1 VVTHK
6 SFFINLLVLS
16 LVILSYMLRHI
27 LMLYAAY
34 ICSSAI
40 ILSKC
45 VGQCVVCMGGGRGQ
59 ATLEQRWLR
68 ATKVFVMR

>member
-1 VVTHK
+1 MLRPLAVVTHK

-40 ILSKC
+40 ILFKC
-45 VGQCVVCMGGGRGQ
+45 VGV
-59 ATLEQRWLR
+59 
-68 ATKVFVMR
+68 